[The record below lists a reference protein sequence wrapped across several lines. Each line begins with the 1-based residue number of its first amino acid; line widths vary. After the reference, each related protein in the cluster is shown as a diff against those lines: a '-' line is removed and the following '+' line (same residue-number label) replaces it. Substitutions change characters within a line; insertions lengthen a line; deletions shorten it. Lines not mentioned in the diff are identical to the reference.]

1 MVCLSHH
8 AGFWDGKLLL
18 TVVAKKWG
26 VELWLARSRRE
37 NGEVAVTE
45 VGREEA
51 RLLLLLRLRREASG
65 AGWTEGGRLG
75 LDLTGEVL
83 GQVERRSGGGV
94 REAWLR
100 EGLRGRLL
108 IAQEAAGIRVVG
120 REVGLRH
127 GKLLESWVDEVDAET
142 DG

>member
-8 AGFWDGKLLL
+8 VGFWDGKLLL

-45 VGREEA
+45 SRREEV
-51 RLLLLLRLRREASG
+51 RLLLLLRLRREAAG
-65 AGWTEGGRLG
+65 AGWAERGRLG
-75 LDLTGEVL
+75 LDLAGEVL
-83 GQVERRSGGGV
+83 GQVERRYGGGV
-94 REAWLR
+94 REARLR

-108 IAQEAAGIRVVG
+108 VAQEVASIRVVG
-120 REVGLRH
+120 RVVGLGH